1 MAMLKAFCSRIPMGN
16 FYQLLFL
23 LYFVCVGIVISMG
36 YVNPTPYTNSYL
48 FALPPI
54 IGYIGGIAVRS
65 STSSHHKHHQNTEP
79 HHIQTKHRINH
90 HDDPTIMID
99 IEKINKELGCVKCDS
114 RGNYIHDAN
123 KSRSRNQRK
132 GNPHEDYHSSISSSQ
147 GQGGQGG
154 GNEPDN
160 GEHTNVLSELEKEI
174 NEFYTNPSDSLN
186 YHIPEEELVAEQ
198 KENET
203 ATFVWPTQDVQYTTT
218 TTKDNSNKQD
228 GKKKNNSLQQQ
239 QQQKK
244 QQEEEEE
251 FNYNLF
257 TLKDSKPTPE
267 TRILRNEAAIYRDFN
282 QHQPREYYDYESLNI
297 KWNPVDKYE
306 LITKIGRGK
315 YSEVFHGV
323 NLKDESDVVIKILKP
338 IQKFKIQREVRILQA
353 LDGGPNIIPLIDTIR
368 DPQTRISSF
377 VFPLVNKTDL
387 RELINDLEDMDVRFY
402 MYELLRAIQYTHS
415 KGIMHRDIKP
425 LNVAIDHSKRKLVLL
440 DWGLAEFYHPLKNYN
455 VRVASR
461 HYKPPELLTDMHDY
475 HYSLDMWSFGCLFA
489 GMILDRDPFFNGED
503 NDDQL
508 MKITKVLGTE
518 DLYKYL
524 DKYGLFLNDDQQD
537 LIKTRTKKNWERY
550 IPYENEDLA
559 HPAAIDLLDKLLRY
573 DPADRLTATQAMEH
587 PYFYPITKKLRKNN
601 NNKN

>member
-1 MAMLKAFCSRIPMGN
+1 MAILNAFCSRIPMGN

-65 STSSHHKHHQNTEP
+65 STSSHKHAGSEASSHHHPQP
-79 HHIQTKHRINH
+79 HHHITKHRINH
-90 HDDPTIMID
+90 HDDPSIMVD
-99 IEKINKELGCVKCDS
+99 IERINKELGCIKCDS
-114 RGNYIHDAN
+114 RGNYIPD
-123 KSRSRNQRK
+123 KPRIRNN
-132 GNPHEDYHSSISSSQ
+132 GGADNEDYHSSITSS
-147 GQGGQGG
+147 GGL
-154 GNEPDN
+154 GNDDN
-160 GEHTNVLSELEKEI
+160 NNNNADNILSELEKEI
-174 NEFYTNPSDSLN
+174 NDFIANPSDSLN
-186 YHIPEEELVAEQ
+186 YHPP
-198 KENET
+198 ENET
-203 ATFVWPTQDVQYTTT
+203 GIIWPYEEMKFTT
-218 TTKDNSNKQD
+218 TTKDIKQQQQQQQQQDSSNNNV
-228 GKKKNNSLQQQ
+228 KKKNNSIQQP
-239 QQQKK
+239 QKDN
-244 QQEEEEE
+244 QEKEFE

-257 TLKDSKPTPE
+257 ILKDSKPFPE
-267 TRILRNEAAIYRDFN
+267 TRLLRNEAKVYKDVN
-282 QHQPREYYDYESLNI
+282 QNQPREYYDYESLNI

-353 LDGGPNIIPLIDTIR
+353 LNGGPNIIPLIDTIR

-387 RELINDLEDMDVRFY
+387 RELINDLDDMDFRYY
-402 MYELLRAIQYTHS
+402 MYELLRAIEYAHS

-425 LNVAIDHSKRKLVLL
+425 LNVAIDHSQRKLVLL
-440 DWGLAEFYHPLKNYN
+440 DWGLAEFYHPMKNYN

-475 HYSLDMWSFGCLFA
+475 HYSLDMWSFGCLMA

-524 DKYGLFLNDDQQD
+524 DKYGLELNEEQEY
-537 LIKTRTKKNWERY
+537 LIKNRSKKNWERY

-573 DPADRLTATQAMEH
+573 DPADRLTAQQAMEH
-587 PYFYPITKKLRKNN
+587 PYFHPITKKYRK
-601 NNKN
+601 K